1 MQKTILVTGSTD
13 GIGLATAK
21 MLASQGHA
29 VLLHGRNPHKL
40 ADAQRALCALPG
52 AGPIESHVADLSRIE
67 EVEVLAAAIGERHG
81 KLDVLIN
88 NAGILR
94 TSDAVTRDGLDVRF
108 VVNTVAPI
116 CSRSGSCRFWGRPA
130 AWSICPRRPSRRSIP
145 RRWPGASGS
154 PTWRPTPSKLAL
166 TMWSRQLA
174 LMLGSC
180 GPLIVAV
187 NPGSMLGSKMVKEGF
202 GVDGGDIG
210 IGADILVRAALSDE
224 FATATGKYFDN
235 DSGRFA
241 SPHPDA
247 LDQGKSAALVQAIE
261 SLLFRLSADR

>member
-21 MLASQGHA
+21 MLASQGM
-29 VLLHGRNPHKL
+29 LCCCIGRNPHKL
-40 ADAQRALCALPG
+40 ADAQRRCALPG

-67 EVEVLAAAIGERHG
+67 EVEVLAAAAGERHG

-94 TSDAVTRDGLDVRF
+94 TSDAVTRDGLDVGF

-116 CSRSGSCRFWGRPA
+116 CSRSGSCRFWGRSGRVVNLSSAAQSPVDPEALAGRVRLADCGDLRSKQARAHDVVAPA
-130 AWSICPRRPSRRSIP
+130 RADAR
-145 RRWPGASGS
+145 
-154 PTWRPTPSKLAL
+154 
-166 TMWSRQLA
+166 
-174 LMLGSC
+174 SC

-187 NPGSMLGSKMVKEGF
+187 NPGSDARQQDGEGGLP

-210 IGADILVRAALSDE
+210 IGADILVRAA
-224 FATATGKYFDN
+224 FV
-235 DSGRFA
+235 R
-241 SPHPDA
+241 
-247 LDQGKSAALVQAIE
+247 
-261 SLLFRLSADR
+261 